1 MKLPFAMKSWS
12 QKDIHSALTF
22 LPLAQVQVVV
32 GDSRYFC
39 LASVSFLFLL

>member
-12 QKDIHSALTF
+12 QEDIHSALTV

-32 GDSRYFC
+32 G
-39 LASVSFLFLL
+39 